1 MWHAP
6 NQRVRALANAKR
18 RERERARRPIHIK
31 RIIATIEIAT
41 TPEPAESGQPKL
53 HVRLVLND
61 LSPKGAGLFSP
72 EPLIPGQSVF
82 LKITDP
88 EHLTIKAKVVW
99 CQEYHANSHV
109 LSNQSYSYRIG
120 IEFVLSPSEEQAVKI
135 FCDEVAKNFLFS
147 VKAV

>member
-31 RIIATIEIAT
+31 RIIAAIEITDGSTNTANPNEPQ
-41 TPEPAESGQPKL
+41 PEQPKL
-53 HVRLVLND
+53 NVRLVLND

-72 EPLIPGQSVF
+72 EQLIPGQMVS
-82 LKITDP
+82 LRITDP
-88 EHLTIKAKVVW
+88 EHLTIKAKVIW

-109 LSNQSYSYRIG
+109 LSQQSYSYRIG
-120 IEFVLSPSEEQAVKI
+120 IEFILSPSEEQAV
-135 FCDEVAKNFLFS
+135 
-147 VKAV
+147 